1 MIKPDQKIEG
11 QEVPL
16 DMIASKDVLEKLMDV
31 TKNQTNHNINLVKL
45 DGDCPDEK
53 LLETGKFHQGKK

>member
-1 MIKPDQKIEG
+1 MLANK
-11 QEVPL
+11 EVL
-16 DMIASKDVLEKLMDV
+16 AKLMDV
-31 TKNQTNHNINLVKL
+31 TKNQVSHNIGLVKL